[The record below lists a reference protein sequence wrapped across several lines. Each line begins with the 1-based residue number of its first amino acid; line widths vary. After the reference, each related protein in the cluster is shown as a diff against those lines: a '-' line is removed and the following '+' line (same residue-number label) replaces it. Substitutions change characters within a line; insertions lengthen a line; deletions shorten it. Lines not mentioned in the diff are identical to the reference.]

1 MFLQFVGP
9 RAPEW
14 FIWDGCMKSKRNK
27 ATTYRLQSC
36 LVSLQNGSFFPL
48 YAADAHIRICMPI
61 PNTNRQRRNAA
72 KHGCQSLCQPQR
84 NHIIKKSWLKQW
96 RTFSMME
103 KVLPECWWNV
113 WMWDILQKKEPPHSL
128 TLHYKWPPWRPAEGK
143 YKYKYGAVFSSALQT
158 IKTGRKIGKIIFKIK
173 SKSLRITTTRIAYR
187 RTLTKVLKTE
197 NRIDQWLFV
206 EMIAHLKS
214 CNFARRGEFSK

>member
-1 MFLQFVGP
+1 MPTPPAGGQEISFAPQMIFLWPPARGVG
-9 RAPEW
+9 
-14 FIWDGCMKSKRNK
+14 KLSKAINRFQGILLTK
-27 ATTYRLQSC
+27 QSEHHHC
-36 LVSLQNGSFFPL
+36 QSVQTS
-48 YAADAHIRICMPI
+48 
-61 PNTNRQRRNAA
+61 TNRQRRNAA
-72 KHGCQSLCQPQR
+72 KQGCQSLCQPQR

-103 KVLPECWWNV
+103 PERWWNV

-128 TLHYKWPPWRPAEGK
+128 TLHYKWPPWHPAEG
-143 YKYKYGAVFSSALQT
+143 KYKYGAVFSSALQT

-197 NRIDQWLFV
+197 KR
-206 EMIAHLKS
+206 
-214 CNFARRGEFSK
+214 SKVLNCQKF